1 MEREKL
7 VFYIDG
13 ASKGNP
19 GAAGVG
25 VVMCDRDHNL
35 IQKYKK
41 YIGEATNNVAEYM
54 ALIIALQ
61 EAVKARV
68 REVDIYSDSELLVRQ
83 VQGTYRVK
91 DNKLK
96 QVYALFENLRDY
108 FYQFSIKHLAREKNQ
123 EADRLANQAVREK
136 K

>member
-1 MEREKL
+1 M

-25 VVMCDRDHNL
+25 IVMCDRDHNL

-41 YIGEATNNVAEYM
+41 CIGEATNNVAEYM

-61 EAVKARV
+61 EAVKVRV
-68 REVDIYSDSELLVRQ
+68 RDVEVYSDSELMVRQ

-108 FYQFSIKHLAREKNQ
+108 FCHFSIKYLEREKNK
-123 EADRLANQAVREK
+123 EADRLANQAIKEK